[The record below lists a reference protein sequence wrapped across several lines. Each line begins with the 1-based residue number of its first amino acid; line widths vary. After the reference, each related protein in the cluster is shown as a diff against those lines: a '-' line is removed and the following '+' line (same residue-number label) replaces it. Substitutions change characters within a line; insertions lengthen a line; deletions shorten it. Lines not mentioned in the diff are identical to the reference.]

1 MIKTFEQFNKTSIS
15 KINYRDRYNDLLIDC
30 ELYIIELIKA
40 NGGEVD
46 LSKAPLLEL
55 ECYDE
60 YMDDTRYTKI
70 VKIRVANEN
79 NSKMDSKYLNLNNEY
94 QPVKNN
100 ENEWIELDTENGLS
114 LPRYM
119 FYDKSNELFK
129 INETLLK
136 IIK

>member
-55 ECYDE
+55 ECYNE
-60 YMDDTRYTKI
+60 YMDDSRYTKI
-70 VKIRVANEN
+70 VKIRVANES

-100 ENEWIELDTENGLS
+100 ENEWLELDTENGLS
-114 LPRYM
+114 LPTYM